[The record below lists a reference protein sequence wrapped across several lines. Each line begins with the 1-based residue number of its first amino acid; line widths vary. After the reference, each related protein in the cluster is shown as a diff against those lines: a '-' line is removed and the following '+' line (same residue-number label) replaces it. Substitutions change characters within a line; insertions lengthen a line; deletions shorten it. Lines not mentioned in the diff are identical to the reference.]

1 MTIVSYRIAK
11 GKKSRRRRKESTRPY
26 RFRVGKQPDRWNT
39 ATCVELRW
47 CEPFPD
53 ERPNVYAN
61 CPRWRNVYR
70 KLDTRV
76 SVPDVWRR
84 WAVGPKRP
92 IHLRLSCCYPLDFPV
107 RWSRPMPR
115 PNRST
120 MTPNCYCCWFVV
132 VAVVVVAVRSIAGV
146 GVVAMPVRTTLK
158 RLPLVVVAAGRDEP
172 TMVGDCADVASTTKI
187 LLNFHSSHPIL
198 LLKKKKNSKLTTFKW
213 RRFNAFFK
221 KFSICTQSPSH
232 SNDPRKEFKNVPR
245 IVFLCLHNDDDTV
258 HTALCVCTTSL
269 KRKYY
274 WSSFALAD
282 GKLGCA
288 GGDFST
294 VVVLLL
300 LFIRER
306 KRWFNDSCVL
316 QQQLPPTLLSKK

>member
-1 MTIVSYRIAK
+1 MAIVSYRIAK

-39 ATCVELRW
+39 ATCVELTW

-92 IHLRLSCCYPLDFPV
+92 IHLRLNCYPLDFPV

-120 MTPNCYCCWFVV
+120 MTTNCYCCWFVV

-172 TMVGDCADVASTTKI
+172 TMEGDCADVASTTKI

-198 LLKKKKNSKLTTFKW
+198 RLKKKNSKLTTFKW

-232 SNDPRKEFKNVPR
+232 SNDPRKEFKTFSALFSVSMMM
-245 IVFLCLHNDDDTV
+245 IQHNT
-258 HTALCVCTTSL
+258 HVCIQLVSNEIWL
-269 KRKYY
+269 IFFC
-274 WSSFALAD
+274 SSWW
-282 GKLGCA
+282 KLGCA

-306 KRWFNDSCVL
+306 KDDSMIHVCCCSSSS
-316 QQQLPPTLLSKK
+316 PTLLSK